1 MKDEIKALFF
11 LENIKFWKFLPRVP
25 EFEYLPLCERFFG
38 FREAFD
44 LTGTKMRLFRC
55 NFAKFYWG
63 MPPDPPIMVAPSA
76 HTKLICDVTRLW
88 QNFGPPSETFCV
100 RHRL

>member
-11 LENIKFWKFLPRVP
+11 LENIKFWKFLPRVH
-25 EFEYLPLCERFFG
+25 EFEYSPLCERFFG

-76 HTKLICDVTRLW
+76 LPKLICDVTRLW
-88 QNFGPPSETFCV
+88 QNFGAPSETFCV